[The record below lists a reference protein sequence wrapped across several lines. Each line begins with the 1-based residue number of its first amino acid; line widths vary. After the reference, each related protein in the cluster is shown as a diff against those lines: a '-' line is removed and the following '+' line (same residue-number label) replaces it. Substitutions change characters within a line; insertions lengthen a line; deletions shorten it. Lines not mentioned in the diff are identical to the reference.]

1 MNLVN
6 ADEINVACEKLLE
19 APDIG
24 PVYATGGCS
33 CRECFHSKLEKHK
46 YADDWKFKRE
56 WWCNKH
62 NDTIPLNGFC
72 SEGKKDDMKNA

>member
-6 ADEINVACEKLLE
+6 ADEIEVACEKLLE
-19 APDIG
+19 APDID

-56 WWCNKH
+56 W
-62 NDTIPLNGFC
+62 
-72 SEGKKDDMKNA
+72 